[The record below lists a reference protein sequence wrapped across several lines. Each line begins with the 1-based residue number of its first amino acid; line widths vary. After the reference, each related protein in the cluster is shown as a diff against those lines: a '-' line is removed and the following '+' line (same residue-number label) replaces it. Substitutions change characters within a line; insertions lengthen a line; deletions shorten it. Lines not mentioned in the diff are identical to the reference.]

1 MVVNII
7 CSYNEVRYLPK
18 VVQYYQ
24 REGIEV
30 YVADNKSADGTWE
43 WLNDNKIPCEQFDT
57 DGCFDLVAQQK
68 LRLKL
73 IDKFSNKR
81 KNLKKKI
88 MDKSIS
94 IEERLKLQ
102 NKLNDLPRNSSNIR
116 YRNRCKLTG
125 RTRGV
130 YRKFG
135 LSRIKIRELSMSGD
149 LPGMIKS
156 SW

>member
-1 MVVNII
+1 MAKL
-7 CSYNEVRYLPK
+7 SS
-18 VVQYYQ
+18 VQK
-24 REGIEV
+24 
-30 YVADNKSADGTWE
+30 N
-43 WLNDNKIPCEQFDT
+43 LNR
-57 DGCFDLVAQQK
+57 QK
-68 LRLKL
+68 L
-73 IDKFSNKR
+73 IEKFSNKR
-81 KNLKKKI
+81 KVLKKKI
-88 MDKSIS
+88 MDKTIS

-102 NKLNDLPRNSSNIR
+102 NKLNDLPRNSAHIR

-149 LPGMIKS
+149 LPGMVKS

>member
-1 MVVNII
+1 MAKL
-7 CSYNEVRYLPK
+7 SS
-18 VVQYYQ
+18 VQK
-24 REGIEV
+24 
-30 YVADNKSADGTWE
+30 N
-43 WLNDNKIPCEQFDT
+43 LNR
-57 DGCFDLVAQQK
+57 
-68 LRLKL
+68 LRL
-73 IDKFSNKR
+73 IEKFSNKR
-81 KNLKKKI
+81 KALKKKI
-88 MDKSIS
+88 MNKDIS

-102 NKLNDLPRNSSNIR
+102 NKLNDLPRNSANIR

-149 LPGMIKS
+149 LPGMVKS

>member
-1 MVVNII
+1 MAKL
-7 CSYNEVRYLPK
+7 SS
-18 VVQYYQ
+18 VQK
-24 REGIEV
+24 
-30 YVADNKSADGTWE
+30 N
-43 WLNDNKIPCEQFDT
+43 LN
-57 DGCFDLVAQQK
+57 
-68 LRLKL
+68 RLKL

-81 KNLKKKI
+81 KNLKQKI

-102 NKLNDLPRNSSNIR
+102 NKLNDLPRNSSSIR

>member
-1 MVVNII
+1 MAKL
-7 CSYNEVRYLPK
+7 SS
-18 VVQYYQ
+18 VQK
-24 REGIEV
+24 
-30 YVADNKSADGTWE
+30 N
-43 WLNDNKIPCEQFDT
+43 LNR
-57 DGCFDLVAQQK
+57 QK
-68 LRLKL
+68 L
-73 IDKFSNKR
+73 IEKFSNKR
-81 KNLKKKI
+81 KVLKKRI
-88 MDKSIS
+88 MDKTIS

-102 NKLNDLPRNSSNIR
+102 NKLNDLPRNSANIR

-149 LPGMIKS
+149 LPGMVKS

>member
-1 MVVNII
+1 MAKL
-7 CSYNEVRYLPK
+7 SS
-18 VVQYYQ
+18 VQK
-24 REGIEV
+24 
-30 YVADNKSADGTWE
+30 N
-43 WLNDNKIPCEQFDT
+43 LNR
-57 DGCFDLVAQQK
+57 QK
-68 LRLKL
+68 L
-73 IDKFSNKR
+73 IEKFSNKR
-81 KNLKKKI
+81 KALKKKI
-88 MDKSIS
+88 MNKTIS

-102 NKLNDLPRNSSNIR
+102 NKLNDLPRNSANIR

-149 LPGMIKS
+149 LPGMVKS

>member
-1 MVVNII
+1 MAKL
-7 CSYNEVRYLPK
+7 SS
-18 VVQYYQ
+18 VQK
-24 REGIEV
+24 
-30 YVADNKSADGTWE
+30 N
-43 WLNDNKIPCEQFDT
+43 LN
-57 DGCFDLVAQQK
+57 
-68 LRLKL
+68 RLKL

-102 NKLNDLPRNSSNIR
+102 NKLNDLPRNGSSIR
-116 YRNRCKLTG
+116 HRNRCEITG
-125 RTRGV
+125 RPRGN

-135 LSRIKIRELSMSGD
+135 LSRIKLRELSMTGN
-149 LPGMIKS
+149 LPGVVKS

>member
-1 MVVNII
+1 MAKL
-7 CSYNEVRYLPK
+7 SS
-18 VVQYYQ
+18 VQK
-24 REGIEV
+24 
-30 YVADNKSADGTWE
+30 N
-43 WLNDNKIPCEQFDT
+43 LNR
-57 DGCFDLVAQQK
+57 QK
-68 LRLKL
+68 L
-73 IDKFSNKR
+73 IEKFSNKR
-81 KNLKKKI
+81 KVLKKKI
-88 MDKSIS
+88 MDKTIS

-102 NKLNDLPRNSSNIR
+102 NKLNDLPRNSANIR

-149 LPGMIKS
+149 LPGMVKS

>member
-1 MVVNII
+1 MAKL
-7 CSYNEVRYLPK
+7 SS
-18 VVQYYQ
+18 VQK
-24 REGIEV
+24 
-30 YVADNKSADGTWE
+30 N
-43 WLNDNKIPCEQFDT
+43 LNR
-57 DGCFDLVAQQK
+57 QK
-68 LRLKL
+68 L
-73 IDKFSNKR
+73 IEKFSNKR
-81 KNLKKKI
+81 KVLKKQI
-88 MDKSIS
+88 MDKNIS

-102 NKLNDLPRNSSNIR
+102 NKLNDLPRNSANIR

-149 LPGMIKS
+149 LPGMVKS

>member
-1 MVVNII
+1 MAKL
-7 CSYNEVRYLPK
+7 SS
-18 VVQYYQ
+18 VQK
-24 REGIEV
+24 
-30 YVADNKSADGTWE
+30 N
-43 WLNDNKIPCEQFDT
+43 LNR
-57 DGCFDLVAQQK
+57 QK
-68 LRLKL
+68 L
-73 IDKFSNKR
+73 IEKFSNKR
-81 KNLKKKI
+81 KVLKKRI
-88 MDKSIS
+88 MDKTIS

-102 NKLNDLPRNSSNIR
+102 NKLNDLPRNSTNIR

-149 LPGMIKS
+149 LPGMVKS

>member
-1 MVVNII
+1 MAKL
-7 CSYNEVRYLPK
+7 SS
-18 VVQYYQ
+18 VQK
-24 REGIEV
+24 
-30 YVADNKSADGTWE
+30 N
-43 WLNDNKIPCEQFDT
+43 LNR
-57 DGCFDLVAQQK
+57 QK
-68 LRLKL
+68 L
-73 IDKFSNKR
+73 IEKFSNKR
-81 KNLKKKI
+81 KVLKEKI
-88 MDKSIS
+88 MDKTIS

-102 NKLNDLPRNSSNIR
+102 NKLNDLPRNSANIR

-149 LPGMIKS
+149 LPGMVKS

>member
-1 MVVNII
+1 MAKLSSIQKNIFRSQLVNK
-7 CSYNEVRYLPK
+7 YK
-18 VVQYYQ
+18 
-24 REGIEV
+24 
-30 YVADNKSADGTWE
+30 
-43 WLNDNKIPCEQFDT
+43 
-57 DGCFDLVAQQK
+57 
-68 LRLKL
+68 
-73 IDKFSNKR
+73 NKR
-81 KNLKKKI
+81 RDLKAKI
-88 MDKSIS
+88 MKKDIS

-102 NKLNDLPRNSSNIR
+102 SKLNDLPRNSSSIR

-149 LPGMIKS
+149 FPGVVKS

>member
-1 MVVNII
+1 MAKLSSVQKNI
-7 CSYNEVRYLPK
+7 N
-18 VVQYYQ
+18 
-24 REGIEV
+24 
-30 YVADNKSADGTWE
+30 
-43 WLNDNKIPCEQFDT
+43 
-57 DGCFDLVAQQK
+57 
-68 LRLKL
+68 RLKL
-73 IDKFSNKR
+73 IEKFNNKR
-81 KNLKKKI
+81 NILKKKI
-88 MDKSIS
+88 MDKTIS

-102 NKLNDLPRNSSNIR
+102 NKLNDLPRNSANIR

-149 LPGMIKS
+149 LPGMVKS

>member
-1 MVVNII
+1 MAKLSSVEKN
-7 CSYNEVRYLPK
+7 
-18 VVQYYQ
+18 
-24 REGIEV
+24 
-30 YVADNKSADGTWE
+30 
-43 WLNDNKIPCEQFDT
+43 LNR
-57 DGCFDLVAQQK
+57 QK
-68 LRLKL
+68 L
-73 IDKFSNKR
+73 IEKFSNKR
-81 KNLKKKI
+81 KVLKKKI
-88 MDKSIS
+88 MDKTIS

-102 NKLNDLPRNSSNIR
+102 NKVNDLPSNSANIR

-149 LPGMIKS
+149 LPGMVKS